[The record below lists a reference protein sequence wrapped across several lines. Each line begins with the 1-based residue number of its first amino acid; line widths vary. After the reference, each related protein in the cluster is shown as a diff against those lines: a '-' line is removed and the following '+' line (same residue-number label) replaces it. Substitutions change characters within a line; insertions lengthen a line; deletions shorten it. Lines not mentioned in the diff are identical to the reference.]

1 MLPFTKIPILFA
13 GIIILLHSFI
23 PHSHNEQKSESLFT
37 YSEKFDS
44 SIFYEFI
51 LKLASNDIGE
61 GHLED
66 FIIEE
71 ANFSKCNLS
80 EHSDHVLFFDYNL
93 TQLKNL
99 HPLFIS
105 NYLNLFNPN
114 FKTNTSLF
122 CLSFR
127 GPPYFQSI

>member
-1 MLPFTKIPILFA
+1 MLQFTKIPILFA

-23 PHSHNEQKSESLFT
+23 PHSHNKQKSENLFT
-37 YSEKFDS
+37 YLEKFDS
-44 SIFYEFI
+44 FIFFEFI
-51 LKLASNDIGE
+51 LELASNDTGE
-61 GHLED
+61 GHLEG

-71 ANFSKCNLS
+71 ANFSKCDLS
-80 EHSDHVLFFDYNL
+80 EHTDHVLFFDYNFS
-93 TQLKNL
+93 QLNNSY
-99 HPLFIS
+99 PFFIS

-127 GPPYFQSI
+127 GPPHFQSI